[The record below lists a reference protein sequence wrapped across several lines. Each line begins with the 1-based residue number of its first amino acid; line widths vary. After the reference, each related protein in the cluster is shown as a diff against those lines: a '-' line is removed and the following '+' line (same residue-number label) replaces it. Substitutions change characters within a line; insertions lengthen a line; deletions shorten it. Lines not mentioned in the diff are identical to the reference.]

1 MTKLQTKKY
10 FEGYLINMAR
20 AQHLKRE
27 LEFYIAAAPSIKK
40 EIAEC
45 IKRSNAIEG
54 VIISHSDICEREI
67 MLRKYVYGQTIERIA
82 EELCYSERQVQRILN
97 SAVEKIS
104 VKIK

>member
-20 AQHLKRE
+20 VQRLKRE
-27 LEFYIAAAPSIKK
+27 LEFYIAAAPSIKR
-40 EIAEC
+40 EISEC
-45 IKRSNAIEG
+45 IKKSNAIEG
-54 VIISHSDICEREI
+54 IIISHSDICEREI
-67 MLRKYVYGQTIERIA
+67 MLRKYIYGQTIERIA
-82 EELCYSERQVQRILN
+82 EELCYSERQIQRILS